1 MGLYTL
7 YHLRWDSTVGLA
19 SGGPRRSED
28 AVNIGDGS
36 IDARHM
42 MSSCRSQVSS

>member
-1 MGLYTL
+1 MGLTS

-28 AVNIGDGS
+28 AVNTIGDGS
-36 IDARHM
+36 LMLDT
-42 MSSCRSQVSS
+42 

>member
-1 MGLYTL
+1 MGLTS